1 MKPICVVMVML
12 LGMMGAAGSVW
23 GQSLPTIKSL
33 TQSRSVVDSGE
44 ELELFVSAEG
54 EGPLYYQ
61 WERNGLK
68 IPGANY
74 RSYTIY
80 SAKAAVDAGW
90 YRVTVSNAAGSVLS
104 RVIFVNVVI
113 KNPQFTVSPAD
124 SPVALIP
131 ADLGPITAIALGE
144 FHILALRKDG
154 TVRGWGRPG
163 STELQVP
170 EGLNNVV
177 AVATCKGA
185 SFALRA
191 DGTVVGWGWAFAGS
205 PDPTDWT
212 DVVQLSA
219 GQAHLLMLRSDY
231 RVRAWGWGNQEG
243 QARAPQNTGKV
254 IGVGA
259 SYNTSFAWTE
269 DGQFY
274 GWGSDVFAQIT
285 DARPFLTGRKVIS
298 VAGGE
303 DFCLALVSLFDQ
315 DRVVGWG
322 RSYSHVE
329 KLPPLLTWEK
339 TVAVKAG
346 LYTGV
351 ALLDNE
357 SAVVWESDGPNF
369 SRPLISRAQLIDACE
384 LAVVV
389 VSAGPEDGGD
399 DAAAIRVHPHSH
411 TVLPGHLVVLTCL
424 AESPLATYQW
434 YRNGAAVLGATG
446 SSYSFVPTVVSGD
459 GRFTCRVKVGSAS
472 AFSADANIHLQA
484 DAPEPRFSNFSVRS
498 RLKEGE
504 EAVALGFIL
513 RRVSELTPE
522 ALLIRAAGPAL
533 RQFGL
538 TQVAADPRL
547 ELIGRGFQI
556 RESNDDWVD
565 DIPTVNATRLA
576 GAFPFTPGGKD
587 AAVVARNLEAGS
599 YTVLVHNGEAG
610 GPSVALAEVY
620 RTGYASPEDRAGLDL
635 INLSVRGGA
644 GAGEDTLVLGFV
656 IEGLVSKTVLITGIG
671 RPLAAFDITRPVADP
686 VLSLYRRDEL
696 LWQND
701 NGQESDTGELFSQ
714 IAGRVGSVAV
724 EDATSSGIVLT
735 LAPGAYTVHLSDKNG
750 GTGVGLLEVFAV
762 E

>member
-1 MKPICVVMVML
+1 MKSILVVMAML
-12 LGMMGAAGSVW
+12 LGMMVAAGSVW

-33 TQSRSVVDSGE
+33 TQSRNVVDSGE

-54 EGPLYYQ
+54 EGPLHYQ

-68 IPGANY
+68 IPNATY

-80 SAKAAVDAGW
+80 SAKAAVDTGW

-104 RVIFVNVVI
+104 RVIFVNVAI
-113 KNPQFTVSPAD
+113 KNPRFTVLPSD

-154 TVRGWGRPG
+154 TVRAWGRPG

-177 AVATCKGA
+177 AVATCNGA
-185 SFALRA
+185 SFALQA
-191 DGTVVGWGWAFAGS
+191 DGTVVGWGISFTGS

-231 RVRAWGWGNQEG
+231 RVRAWGWNQEG
-243 QARAPQNTGKV
+243 QARAPENMGKV
-254 IGVGA
+254 VGVGA

-298 VAGGE
+298 VVGGE

-315 DRVVGWG
+315 NRLVGWG
-322 RSYSHVE
+322 RSYSHGEQHPLVSGE
-329 KLPPLLTWEK
+329 KA
-339 TVAVKAG
+339 VAVRAG
-346 LYTGV
+346 LYSGV
-351 ALLDNE
+351 ALLDDE
-357 SAVVWESDGPNF
+357 SAVVWGYVGREGPNF
-369 SRPLISRAQLIDACE
+369 SPPISRAQLIDACE
-384 LAVVV
+384 RSVVV
-389 VSAGPEDGGD
+389 VSAGPEGGGD
-399 DAAAIRVHPHSH
+399 DAAAIRVHPQSH

-424 AESPLATYQW
+424 AKSPLAAYQW
-434 YRNGAAVLGATG
+434 FRNGAAVPGATG
-446 SSYSFVPTVVSGD
+446 SSYSFVPSVSSAD
-459 GRFTCRVKVGSAS
+459 GRFTCQVKVGSAS
-472 AFSADANIHLQA
+472 ALSANANIHLNA
-484 DAPEPRFSNFSVRS
+484 DAPEPRFSNFSVRC
-498 RLKEGE
+498 RLKEE
-504 EAVALGFIL
+504 EETVDLGFIL
-513 RRVSELTPE
+513 RRVSDLGAE

-547 ELIGRGFQI
+547 ELIEGGQI

-565 DIPTVNATRLA
+565 DIPTVNATIAA
-576 GAFPFTPGGKD
+576 GAFPFSPGGKD
-587 AAVVARNLEAGS
+587 AALVANNLKAGS
-599 YTVLVHNGEAG
+599 YAVLVHKREQG
-610 GPSVALAEVY
+610 GPSLALAEVY
-620 RTGYASPEDRAGLDL
+620 RSGHASPMDQVGLDL
-635 INLSVRGGA
+635 SNLSVRGGV
-644 GAGEDTLVLGFV
+644 GAGEDTLMLGFV

-671 RPLAAFDITRPVADP
+671 RPLAAFGITRPVEDP
-686 VLSLYRRDEL
+686 VLRLYQRDEL

-701 NGQESDTGELFSQ
+701 NGKESDAGGLFSQ
-714 IAGRVGSVAV
+714 IAGRVGSLAA

-735 LAPGAYTVHLSDKNG
+735 LAPGAYTVHLSDKSG
-750 GTGVGLLEVFAV
+750 GTGVALLEVFAV